1 MKLRF
6 SHYTAHLKTDLAAG
20 LVVFLVALPLCLGVA
35 LASGAPLFAGI
46 IAGVVGGVV
55 VGLVSG
61 SAVGVSGPAAGLTVT
76 VLTSIDKLGSYQA
89 FLLAVVVAGLIQIVL
104 AAFRA
109 GILAYFFPSSVIKG
123 MLAAIGL
130 ILILKQIP
138 HAMGFD
144 ADQMGDEAFLQRDG
158 NNTFTEIAYALTHY
172 SPGAIVISML
182 SIVLLIL
189 FDRPFMK
196 RLVLFQ
202 FLPGALFV
210 VVAGI
215 GINELYKLFYPEW
228 LLAKDH
234 LVTLPVT
241 NSPEDLWALFMQPD
255 WSAFR
260 NFEVYTIAG
269 TIAVVATL
277 ETLLSV
283 EATDKLDPY
292 KRKSPA
298 DREILAQG
306 IGNVMSGLLGGI
318 PITQVIVR
326 SSANI
331 NAGGRTRTAT
341 VVHGLLLFAF
351 AVLIPHILNLI
362 PLASLSAILLLLGY
376 KLIKPS
382 MIVQMF
388 RMGWEQFMP
397 FAITIV
403 AIVVSD
409 LLKGIGVGMVV
420 SIFYIL
426 RANMRN
432 AYSYNRTEMEKRDN
446 VYITL
451 SQGVTFLNKGSIITM
466 LEKLEQGDHVVIDG
480 AQTKYINHDVLE
492 ILHDFKANVAP
503 QRGIYFELKNLPEL
517 PIAVEMS

>member
-1 MKLRF
+1 MQPRF
-6 SHYTAHLKTDLAAG
+6 SHYVSHLKSDLAAG

-35 LASGAPLFAGI
+35 LASGAPLFSGI
-46 IAGVVGGVV
+46 IAGIVGGVV
-55 VGLVSG
+55 VGIISG

-89 FLLAVVVAGLIQIVL
+89 FLLAVIVAGLIQIAL
-104 AAFRA
+104 AALRA
-109 GILAYFFPSSVIKG
+109 GILVYFFPSSVIKG

-138 HAMGFD
+138 HALGFD
-144 ADQMGDEAFLQRDG
+144 ADQMGDESFLQSDG
-158 NNTFTEIAYALTHY
+158 NNTFTEIAYALERY
-172 SPGAIVISML
+172 SPGAIVISAL
-182 SIVLLIL
+182 SLALLIL

-196 RLVLFQ
+196 RFVLFQ
-202 FLPGALFV
+202 FLPSALFV
-210 VVAGI
+210 VVAGV
-215 GINELYKLFYPEW
+215 GINELYKLFYPDW
-228 LLAKDH
+228 VLSKDH

-241 NSPEDLWALFMQPD
+241 DSPDDLWALFMQPD

-260 NFEVYTIAG
+260 NFEVYTTAG

-283 EATDKLDPY
+283 DATDKLDPY
-292 KRKSPA
+292 KRKTPA

-306 IGNVMSGLLGGI
+306 VGNIASGLLGGI

-331 NAGGRTRTAT
+331 NAGGRTRVAT
-341 VVHGLLLFAF
+341 VVHGLLLLAS
-351 AVLIPHILNLI
+351 AVLIPHLLNLI

-382 MIVQMF
+382 MMVQIF
-388 RMGWEQFMP
+388 RMGWEQFIP
-397 FAITIV
+397 FAVTVV
-403 AIVVSD
+403 AIVFSD
-409 LLKGIGVGMVV
+409 LLQGIGVGMIV

-432 AYSYNRTEMEKRDN
+432 AYSYNRTEMGKRDGI
-446 VYITL
+446 YITL

-466 LEKLEQGDHVVIDG
+466 LEKLESGDHVIIDG
-480 AQTKYINHDVLE
+480 VQTKYINHDVLE
-492 ILHDFKANVAP
+492 ILHDFKENIAP
-503 QRGIYFELKNLPEL
+503 QRGIHFELRNLPAL
-517 PIAVEMS
+517 PVTLEI